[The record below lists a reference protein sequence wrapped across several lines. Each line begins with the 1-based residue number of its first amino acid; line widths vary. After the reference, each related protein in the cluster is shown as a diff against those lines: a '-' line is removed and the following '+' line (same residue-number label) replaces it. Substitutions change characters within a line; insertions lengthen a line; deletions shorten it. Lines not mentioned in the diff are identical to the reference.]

1 MATAGIKYVLGE
13 WLISK
18 QLLIQVG
25 RLKMLMEILREGGCK
40 QFCENLGG
48 RSGDS
53 VCIAMVC
60 YIYNKKEFV

>member
-25 RLKMLMEILREGGCK
+25 WLEILREGGCK
-40 QFCENLGG
+40 HFCESLGG
-48 RSGDS
+48 RRGDT
-53 VCIAMVC
+53 VYIAMVC
-60 YIYNKKEFV
+60 YIYNKKELF